1 MKLDSPLFDRIRVK
15 PDEDRRKRP
24 AENCC
29 QWPGCTAPATHRAP
43 KGRNMEGQYWNY
55 CVDHVKQYNQS
66 YNYFAGMSDD
76 AVHAYQKDAMTGH
89 RPTWRMGARRG
100 TREEEVAEDRPETDT
115 QDPFGFGSEMGRNFH
130 KASAESAARQRS
142 VRNAERQAFEVMG
155 LDISATAD
163 DIKARYKELVK
174 LHHPDANG
182 GDRSSEDRL
191 RSVIQAYTTLKQA
204 GLC

>member
-1 MKLDSPLFDRIRVK
+1 
-15 PDEDRRKRP
+15 
-24 AENCC
+24 
-29 QWPGCTAPATHRAP
+29 
-43 KGRNMEGQYWNY
+43 MEGQYWQY

-76 AVHAYQKDAMTGH
+76 AVHAYQKDALTGH

-100 TREEEVAEDRPETDT
+100 TREDDMADSRAEADVH
-115 QDPFGFGSEMGRNFH
+115 DPFGFGDEMGTGFR
-130 KASAESAARQRS
+130 KPRTESPARQRGI
-142 VRNAERQAFEVMG
+142 RNAERQAFEVMG
-155 LDISATAD
+155 LDISVTAD

-174 LHHPDANG
+174 LHHPDVNG